1 MFEYDCKSQKANNLK
16 SKYRKHSSIITGK
29 SGVDQLKQQLPE
41 SGNQP
46 QNPTFT
52 VRSRRSLSRDKND
65 AQIHKIK
72 DGLNDHKQSVG
83 SFYNTYSNQ
92 LNSSFA

>member
-1 MFEYDCKSQKANNLK
+1 MSHLAPSLHPARFMLLPQHNE
-16 SKYRKHSSIITGK
+16 SSALIFP
-29 SGVDQLKQQLPE
+29 SGLI
-41 SGNQP
+41 
-46 QNPTFT
+46 T